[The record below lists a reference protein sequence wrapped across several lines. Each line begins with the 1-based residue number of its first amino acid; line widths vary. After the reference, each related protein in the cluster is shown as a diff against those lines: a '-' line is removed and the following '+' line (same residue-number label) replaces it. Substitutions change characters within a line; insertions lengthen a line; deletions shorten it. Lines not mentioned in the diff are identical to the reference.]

1 MPTDFSISVSYI
13 TLVGVLAVMPHLIS
27 ILTNSPW
34 MVAEMWADALGH
46 VQKVLDYVIFTVKST
61 VDSLQLL

>member
-27 ILTNSPW
+27 ILTDFPW
-34 MVAEMWADALGH
+34 MAAEMLADALGH